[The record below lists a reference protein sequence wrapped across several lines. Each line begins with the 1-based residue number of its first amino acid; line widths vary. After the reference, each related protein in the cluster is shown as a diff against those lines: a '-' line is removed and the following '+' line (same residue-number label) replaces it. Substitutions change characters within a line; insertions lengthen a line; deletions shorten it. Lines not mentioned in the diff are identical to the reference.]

1 MAAENLSAFIW
12 SIADLLRDNY
22 KKSNYGRIILP
33 FTVLRRIDCILETMQ
48 GTKVEKRL
56 VKNREHKGS
65 NYFLLDEPQKFDFS
79 TSYVSL
85 KTLVSN
91 SNETSIGTNIQGYI
105 HSFCPSVR
113 EIFEKFDFKNQIN
126 DLSESKLLYL
136 ITKRFTQID
145 LNPINISN
153 IEMGMIFEELIRKFS
168 ESSNETSGEHFTPK
182 GVVRLMVNLLFL
194 NDQEALTKSKI
205 VRNLYDPAI
214 GTGGMLSAAT
224 EYLHKINPTAQFLVS
239 GQEINPESYA
249 ICKAD
254 MLIKGQ
260 DINKIFLGNTLSHD
274 YQNGELHDYMLSN
287 PPFGVDW
294 KKSQKEVTEE
304 HKEKGF
310 LGRFGPGLPRV
321 SDGSL
326 LFLLHLVSKMR
337 PTLQGGSRVGI
348 VLNGSPMFTGAA
360 GSGESEI
367 RRYLFEND
375 LIETIVQ
382 LPQELFYNT
391 SISTYIWILT
401 NKKTCARKGKVQL
414 IDASSFSS
422 KLSRSIGNKRQELG
436 NEHILEVTKIFEAFS
451 ELYKDEKLICKI
463 FNNEEFG
470 YRSITIDR
478 PERNA
483 HGEILINKD
492 GTPKAD
498 RTLREIE
505 TIPFSE
511 ELDSYIE
518 QEILPCYDDAWVD
531 KDKVKIGYEI
541 LFNRYFYNFKKPK
554 SITTINQELRDLN
567 NLITQLTDKVVL

>member
-91 SNETSIGTNIQGYI
+91 SNETSIGKNIQGYI

-436 NEHILEVTKIFEAFS
+436 NEHILEVTKIFEAFN
-451 ELYKDEKLICKI
+451 EFYKDEKLICKI

-492 GTPKAD
+492 GAPKAD

>member
-1 MAAENLSAFIW
+1 LAAENLSAFIW

-422 KLSRSIGNKRQELG
+422 KLSRSIGNKRQELK
-436 NEHILEVTKIFEAFS
+436 NEHILEVTKLFEAFN

-492 GTPKAD
+492 GEPKAD

-554 SITTINQELRDLN
+554 SITTLNQELRDLN

>member
-48 GTKVEKRL
+48 GTKVEKCL

-113 EIFEKFDFKNQIN
+113 EIFDKFDFKNQIN

-194 NDQEALTKSKI
+194 NDQEALTNSKI

-304 HKEKGF
+304 HKAKGF

-436 NEHILEVTKIFEAFS
+436 NEHILEVTKIFESFN

-483 HGEILINKD
+483 HGEIQINKD
-492 GTPKAD
+492 GAPKAD

-554 SITTINQELRDLN
+554 SITTLNQELRDLN
-567 NLITQLTDKVVL
+567 NLITKLTDKVIL

>member
-1 MAAENLSAFIW
+1 MAAKNLSAFIW

-65 NYFLLDEPQKFDFS
+65 NYFLLDEAQESDFS
-79 TSYVSL
+79 TSYFSL

-91 SNETSIGTNIQGYI
+91 SNETSISTNIQGYI

-126 DLSESKLLYL
+126 DLSESNLLYL

-153 IEMGMIFEELIRKFS
+153 LEMGMIFEELIRKFS

-205 VRNLYDPAI
+205 VRKLYDPAI
-214 GTGGMLSAAT
+214 GTGGMLSTAT

-260 DINKIFLGNTLSHD
+260 NINKIFLGNTLSHD
-274 YQNGELHDYMLSN
+274 CQNGELHDYMLSN

-422 KLSRSIGNKRQELG
+422 KLSKSLGNKRQELR
-436 NEHILEVTKIFEAFS
+436 NEHILEVTEIFKAFS
-451 ELYKDEKLICKI
+451 ELYKDEKIICKI

-498 RTLREIE
+498 KSLREIE

-511 ELDSYIE
+511 ELDSYIA
-518 QEILPCYDDAWVD
+518 QEILPYYDDAWVD
-531 KDKVKIGYEI
+531 KNKVKIGYEI

-567 NLITQLTDKVVL
+567 NLITQLTNKVVL